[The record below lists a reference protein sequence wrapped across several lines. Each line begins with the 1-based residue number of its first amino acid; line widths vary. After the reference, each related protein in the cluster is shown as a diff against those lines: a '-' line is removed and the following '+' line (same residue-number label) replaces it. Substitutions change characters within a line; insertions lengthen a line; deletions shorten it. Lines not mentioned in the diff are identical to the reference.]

1 MLLNLYAE
9 LKRTNT
15 TQTEAAK
22 FLGISNRSF
31 NQKIRGETNFTSDEM
46 FAIQKKFFSDKTLE
60 YLFRKEN

>member
-9 LKRTNT
+9 IKRTNK
-15 TQTEAAK
+15 TQTKVAK

-46 FAIQKKFFSDKTLE
+46 FAIQMEFFPDKTLE
-60 YLFRKEN
+60 YLFKKED